1 MKKTLKFYVR
11 FFFPAWEFC
20 PSFLFLWIHEFTILI
35 AINEFPGEHL
45 ACGNAIPIMAVYFY
59 ATVLLGTIR
68 EFFKQL
74 FQWTHLWDC
83 VYMNQNV
90 FIWSI
95 PTKANNGNI
104 RSMREICLKVTANTL
119 QWCPFRTGWKD

>member
-1 MKKTLKFYVR
+1 MKDTLKFYVR
-11 FFFPAWEFC
+11 LFFPAWAFC

-35 AINEFPGEHL
+35 AINEFPGKHL

-59 ATVLLGTIR
+59 ANVLLGTIR

-90 FIWSI
+90 FKWSI

-104 RSMREICLKVTANTL
+104 RAMREIFLKLTANTP